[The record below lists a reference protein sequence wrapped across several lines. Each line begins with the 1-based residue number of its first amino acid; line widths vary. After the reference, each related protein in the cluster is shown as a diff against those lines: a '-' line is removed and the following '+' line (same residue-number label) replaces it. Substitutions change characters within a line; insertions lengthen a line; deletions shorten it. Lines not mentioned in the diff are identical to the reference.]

1 MSDCKAYREEIEEL
15 AGVGRLSAEARA
27 HVNACASCRGLE
39 GERASLRRLVRG
51 LGRVEAPADFE
62 FRLRARMGGA
72 RGGNGRWPLRP
83 AYGFAA
89 LAASALFLF
98 VSASLYVTQ
107 ERQTKPGAGRHEA
120 LTAAGAGA
128 AKPARENNAAQT
140 IDAGAATTANAGA
153 ESGAN
158 TGNAAAP
165 TPKIVQGGQHRVR
178 TRTAFTA
185 RAGDVARSVPP
196 VIAGAKNSLTASLK
210 PAQVIERSPT
220 LTVPVDTNAEPL
232 RVVLRDESGSQRV
245 VPMRSV
251 SFGSQE
257 LIAREGQAKRAPAA
271 DKEGVW

>member
-15 AGVGRLSAEARA
+15 AGVGRLSAGARA
-27 HVNACASCRGLE
+27 HVNACAPCRGLE
-39 GERASLRRLVRG
+39 EERASLRRLVRG
-51 LGRVEAPADFE
+51 LERVEAPADFE
-62 FRLRARMGGA
+62 FRLRARIRA
-72 RGGNGRWPLRP
+72 TRGGQGRWPLRP

-107 ERQTKPGAGRHEA
+107 ERQTKPGAGRHEVMA
-120 LTAAGAGA
+120 AAGAGDSQ
-128 AKPARENNAAQT
+128 PARENDAAQT
-140 IDAGAATTANAGA
+140 IDAGAAKTGNGGA
-153 ESGAN
+153 ETFTN
-158 TGNAAAP
+158 TASLGRT
-165 TPKIVQGGQHRVR
+165 TPKAVQGVRHRVK
-178 TRTAFTA
+178 TRATFAA
-185 RAGDVARSVPP
+185 RAGDVAQSVPP
-196 VIAGAKNSLTASLK
+196 VAAGAKNSLTASLN

-232 RVVLRDESGSQRV
+232 RVVLRDESGAQRV

-251 SFGSQE
+251 SFGAQE

>member
-1 MSDCKAYREEIEEL
+1 MSDCKAYREVIEEL

-39 GERASLRRLVRG
+39 EERASLRRLVRG

-62 FRLRARMGGA
+62 FRLRARIKSA
-72 RGGNGRWPLRP
+72 RGGRGRWPLRP

-107 ERQTKPGAGRHEA
+107 QRQAKPGAGRHEA
-120 LTAAGAGA
+120 LAAGD
-128 AKPARENNAAQT
+128 AKPVRANMAART
-140 IDAGAATTANAGA
+140 TDAGAATTDRAVADPVKNIADLG
-153 ESGAN
+153 G
-158 TGNAAAP
+158 P
-165 TPKIVQGGQHRVR
+165 TPMAVQGVRHRAKAR
-178 TRTAFTA
+178 AAFAA
-185 RAGDVARSVPP
+185 RAGDVAQSAPP
-196 VIAGAKNSLTASLK
+196 VVAGAKNSLTASLK
-210 PAQVIERSPT
+210 PAQVIERSQT
-220 LTVPVDTNAEPL
+220 LTVPVGTSAEPL
-232 RVVLRDESGSQRV
+232 RVVLRDESGAQRV

-257 LIAREGQAKRAPAA
+257 LIAREGQSRRAPAA